1 MTTMKKKWMMIDEE
15 EDDDEEALK
24 IMVDLDEASLCDA
37 ESNLDWNSEVASQH
51 PNDSDFGRAFA
62 LRDVKEGDEIL
73 CNYSGFCDEDDWA
86 YAFELAQKGAAR
98 PNQRR
103 GTTLMNAIANPLE
116 K

>member
-1 MTTMKKKWMMIDEE
+1 MFLRTIMTTMKKKWMMIDEE

-73 CNYSGFCDEDDWA
+73 CIYSVF
-86 YAFELAQKGAAR
+86 LR
-98 PNQRR
+98 
-103 GTTLMNAIANPLE
+103 
-116 K
+116 